1 MIHPV
6 NGGWIVNINKPAG
19 WTSFDVV
26 KKVRN
31 ITRIRKVGHAGTLDP
46 FATGVL
52 LICLNRATKL
62 TETLMT
68 LPKEYLATLHLGKRT
83 DTLDPTGKVVQQQ
96 PVPDLTCPSVEE
108 VLSRFI
114 GKIRQRIPEYS
125 ASKIGGVRR
134 YKLARQGKEVPEEYK
149 TVEIYQLELVELAP
163 PEMTIRVLCS
173 RGTYVRVLGDDIAR
187 ALGTV
192 GHLRE
197 LVRTSIG
204 DYSLKES
211 FTIAEFEKVWKEKY
225 VHESFSSHK

>member
-1 MIHPV
+1 MIHQV

-68 LPKEYLATLHLGKRT
+68 YPKEYLATLHLGQQT
-83 DTLDPTGKVVQQQ
+83 DTLDLTGTVVEQQ
-96 PVPDLTCPSVEE
+96 PVPELTGAAVEK
-108 VLSRFI
+108 VLAQFT

-134 YKLARQGKEVPEEYK
+134 YKLARQGKEVPVEYK

-163 PEMTIRVLCS
+163 PEITFRVLCS
-173 RGTYVRVLGDDIAR
+173 RGTYVRVLGADIAR

-197 LVRTSIG
+197 LVRTRVG
-204 DYSLKES
+204 DYSLQES
-211 FTIAEFEKVWKEKY
+211 LTISEFENVWKEKY
-225 VHESFSSHK
+225 VHENFSSH